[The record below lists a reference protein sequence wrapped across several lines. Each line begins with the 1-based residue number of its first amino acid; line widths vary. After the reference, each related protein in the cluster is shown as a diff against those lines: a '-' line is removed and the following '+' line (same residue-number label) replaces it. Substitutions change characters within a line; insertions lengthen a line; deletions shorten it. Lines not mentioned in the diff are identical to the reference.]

1 MRLVSCDESMEYF
14 FIEGCHILEWYNS
27 EADQALS
34 YVRARVE
41 PGKTTRWHKLANTVE
56 RYTILSGE
64 GRVEVGDEVRLV
76 TPNDSVY
83 IPASTRQ
90 RITNTGQ
97 QDLVFI
103 AACTPR
109 FQPKNYTHCD

>member
-1 MRLVSCDESMEYF
+1 MQLLHCDESNEYF
-14 FIEGCHILEWYNS
+14 FIEGCHILEWYNNES
-27 EADQALS
+27 DEALS

-41 PGKTTRWHKLANTVE
+41 PGQTTRWHKLTNTVE
-56 RYTILSGE
+56 RYTILSGV
-64 GRVEVGDEVRLV
+64 GLVEVGDQARVV
-76 TPNDSVY
+76 TAYDSVY

-109 FQPKNYTHCD
+109 FKPENYSHCK